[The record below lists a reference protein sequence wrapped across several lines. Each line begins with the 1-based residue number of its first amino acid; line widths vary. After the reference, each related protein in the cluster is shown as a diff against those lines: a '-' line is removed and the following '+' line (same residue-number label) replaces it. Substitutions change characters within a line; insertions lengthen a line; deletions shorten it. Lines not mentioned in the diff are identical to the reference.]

1 MRKIAFVL
9 VGASAWAQQPLM
21 PAKELSALTTRMIQ
35 LMESVSL
42 VVPDLPRAALPLLEQ
57 MKTAKETLDRA
68 PQDSVATYDFLERS
82 RKFLAIAEAM
92 PRPYPFP
99 EVGQR
104 QFAELR
110 EANSRLDV
118 HLRALLAAREAALRP
133 ADRDRALRYAEA
145 NAQLAAPSPNSP
157 RVVFL
162 GDSITE
168 GWPLHEY
175 FPGKDYVNRGI
186 SGQVTSEMLARMRPD
201 VINLKP
207 RVMVL
212 LAGTNDIARGTPLRI
227 IQDNVASIC
236 DLADFHKI
244 KVVISS
250 ILPVHD
256 YNRNV
261 DPSFARSKQRPPDA
275 IRNMNGWLK
284 SFAANRGY
292 VYLDYFA
299 SMVDSSG
306 FLRKDLADDG
316 LHPNPAGYRSMAPL
330 LERALQDALGAP
342 PATRAR

>member
-1 MRKIAFVL
+1 MRIVIAL
-9 VGASAWAQQPLM
+9 AGACALAQQPLL
-21 PAKELSALTTRMIQ
+21 PPKELAALSTRMIQ

-42 VVPDLPRAALPLLEQ
+42 VVPDLPRAALPLVEQ

-99 EVGQR
+99 EAGQR

-118 HLRALLAAREAALRP
+118 HLRALLAVREAALRP

-145 NAQLAAPSPNSP
+145 NAQLPAPSASSP

-162 GDSITE
+162 GDSITD
-168 GWPLHEY
+168 GWPLNEY

-201 VINLKP
+201 VIHLKP
-207 RVMVL
+207 RAMVL
-212 LAGTNDIARGTPLRI
+212 LAGTNDIARGTPLKI
-227 IQDNVASIC
+227 IQDNIASIC
-236 DLADFHKI
+236 DLADLHKI

-256 YNRNV
+256 YNLNV
-261 DPSFARSKQRPPDA
+261 DPSYARSKQRPPEA

-292 VYLDYFA
+292 VYLDYYS
-299 SMVDSSG
+299 SMVDSAG

-316 LHPNPAGYRSMAPL
+316 LHPNPAGYRAMAPM
-330 LERALQDALGAP
+330 LERALNDALGVST
-342 PATRAR
+342 PARAR

>member
-1 MRKIAFVL
+1 MRLAIAVL
-9 VGASAWAQQPLM
+9 AAAGVFAQQPLM
-21 PAKELSALTTRMIQ
+21 TQKELSELSTRMIQ

-57 MKTAKETLDRA
+57 MKTAKEALDRA

-118 HLRALLAAREAALRP
+118 HVRALLAARELALRP
-133 ADRDRALRYAEA
+133 ADRDRVQRYAEA
-145 NAQLAAPSPNSP
+145 NAQLAAPSANLA

-162 GDSITE
+162 GDSITD

-175 FPGKDYVNRGI
+175 FPGTDYVNRGI
-186 SGQVTSEMLARMRPD
+186 GGQVTSEMLARMRPD

-207 RVMVL
+207 RALVL
-212 LAGTNDIARGTPLRI
+212 LAGTNDIARGTSLTTIQNNI
-227 IQDNVASIC
+227 ISIC
-236 DLADFHKI
+236 DLADLHKI

-256 YNRNV
+256 YNLNV
-261 DPSFARSKQRPPDA
+261 NPQYQRSKQRPADT

-292 VYLDYFA
+292 VYVDYYA
-299 SMVDSSG
+299 NMVDSAG

-330 LERALQDALGAP
+330 LERAVNEALSSGS
-342 PATRAR
+342 PARQR

>member
-1 MRKIAFVL
+1 MKVCALLLSVAAF
-9 VGASAWAQQPLM
+9 AQQPLLNN
-21 PAKELSALTTRMIQ
+21 KELGDLATRMIQ

-57 MKTAKETLDRA
+57 MKTAKGVLDRA
-68 PQDSVATYDFLERS
+68 PQDSVAAYDFLERS

-104 QFAELR
+104 QFSELR

-118 HLRALLAAREAALRP
+118 HLRALLATREAALRP
-133 ADRDRALRYAEA
+133 ADRDRVQRYAEA
-145 NAQLAAPSPNSP
+145 NLQLAAPSASNP

-162 GDSITE
+162 GDSITD
-168 GWPLHEY
+168 GWPIHEY
-175 FPGKDYVNRGI
+175 FPAKDYVNRGI

-201 VINLKP
+201 VVNLKP
-207 RVMVL
+207 RALVL
-212 LAGTNDIARGTPLRI
+212 LGGTNDIARGTALQT
-227 IQDNVASIC
+227 IQYNITSIC

-244 KVVISS
+244 KVVLSS
-250 ILPVHD
+250 VLPIHD
-256 YNRNV
+256 YNLNV
-261 DPSFARSKQRPPDA
+261 NPTYQRSTHRPPDS
-275 IRNMNGWLK
+275 IRNLNGWMK

-292 VYLDYFA
+292 VYLDYYS
-299 SMVDSSG
+299 SMVDSAG

-330 LERALQDALGAP
+330 LERAVGDALQ
-342 PATRAR
+342 PATPSRR

>member
-1 MRKIAFVL
+1 MRIGIALLAAAAF
-9 VGASAWAQQPLM
+9 AQQPLM
-21 PAKELSALTTRMIQ
+21 TAKELAALSTRMIQ

-42 VVPDLPRAALPLLEQ
+42 VVPDLARAALPLLEQ

-118 HLRALLAAREAALRP
+118 HLRALLAQREAALRP
-133 ADRDRALRYAEA
+133 ADRDRALRYSEA
-145 NAQLAAPSPNSP
+145 NAQLAAPSASSP

-168 GWPLHEY
+168 SWPLHEY

-201 VINLKP
+201 VVNLKP
-207 RVMVL
+207 RAMVL
-212 LAGTNDIARGTPLRI
+212 LAGTNDIARGTPLKI
-227 IQDNVASIC
+227 IQDNVLSIC

-250 ILPVHD
+250 VLPVHD
-256 YNRNV
+256 YKSNA

-275 IRNMNGWLK
+275 IRNLNGWLK

-292 VYLDYFA
+292 IYLDYY
-299 SMVDSSG
+299 SSLVDSAG
-306 FLRKDLADDG
+306 FLRQDLADDG
-316 LHPNPAGYRSMAPL
+316 LHPNAAGYRAMAPL
-330 LERALQDALGAP
+330 LERALSDALQP
-342 PATRAR
+342 TSPARR

>member
-1 MRKIAFVL
+1 MRLVLAAILSAAAF
-9 VGASAWAQQPLM
+9 AQQPLLSN
-21 PAKELSALTTRMIQ
+21 KELNELSTRMIQ

-57 MKTAKETLDRA
+57 MKTARGALERA
-68 PQDSVATYDFLERS
+68 PQDSTAAYDFLERS

-92 PRPYPFP
+92 PRPFPFP

-110 EANSRLDV
+110 EATSRLDV
-118 HLRALLAAREAALRP
+118 HFRTLLSTREAALRP
-133 ADRDRALRYAEA
+133 ADRDNVQRYAEA
-145 NAQLAAPSPNSP
+145 NLQLAAPSASNP

-162 GDSITE
+162 GDSITD
-168 GWPLHEY
+168 GWPLNEY

-186 SGQVTSEMLARMRPD
+186 GGQVTSEMLARMRPD
-201 VINLKP
+201 VVNLRP
-207 RVMVL
+207 RAMVL
-212 LAGTNDIARGTPLRI
+212 LAGTNDIARSTPLQT
-227 IQDNVASIC
+227 IQYNITSIC

-244 KVVISS
+244 KVVVSS

-256 YNRNV
+256 YNLNEN
-261 DPSFARSKQRPPDA
+261 PQYERSKQRPPDA

-292 VYLDYFA
+292 VYVDYYA
-299 SMVDSSG
+299 NMVDSAG

-330 LERALQDALGAP
+330 LERGLEDVMGESAP
-342 PATRAR
+342 ARRR

>member
-1 MRKIAFVL
+1 MRALILAFACA
-9 VGASAWAQQPLM
+9 GAFAQQPLL
-21 PAKELSALTTRMIQ
+21 PAKELAALSGRMIQ

-57 MKTAKETLDRA
+57 MKTAKEALDRA

-118 HLRALLAAREAALRP
+118 HVRALLAAREAALRP
-133 ADRDRALRYAEA
+133 ADRDRVGRYAEA
-145 NAQLAAPSPNSP
+145 NAQLPAPSPDAP

-162 GDSITE
+162 GDSITD
-168 GWPLHEY
+168 GWPLNEY

-186 SGQVTSEMLARMRPD
+186 GGQVTSEMLARMRPD

-207 RVMVL
+207 RVVVL
-212 LAGTNDIARGTPLRI
+212 LAGTNDIARGTALKI
-227 IQDNVASIC
+227 IQDNIVSIC

-244 KVVISS
+244 KVVLSS
-250 ILPVHD
+250 ILPTHD
-256 YNRNV
+256 YNTNV
-261 DPSFARSKQRPPDA
+261 NPQFERSKQRPPDT

-284 SFAANRGY
+284 SVAANRGY
-292 VYLDYFA
+292 VFLDYYY
-299 SMVDSSG
+299 SVVDSAGS
-306 FLRKDLADDG
+306 LRKDFADDG
-316 LHPNPAGYRSMAPL
+316 LHPNPAGYRAMAPL
-330 LERALQDALGAP
+330 LERAVGDALAAAAP
-342 PATRAR
+342 QRPR